1 MQALH
6 PSSFNP
12 RAARRTLVLV
22 SVAVV
27 GSVLSGTMT
36 NIALPV
42 IGRDFNVE
50 PARLGWLVTGYLL
63 VFGIATPFYG
73 RLAERFGAR
82 RLFVVGLCVF
92 AVGSLLCALAS
103 AYGWLLIG

>member
-1 MQALH
+1 MQTTQA
-6 PSSFNP
+6 SSFDP
-12 RAARRTLVLV
+12 RAARRTLMLV

-27 GSVLSGTMT
+27 SSALSGTMT

-63 VFGIATPFYG
+63 IFGIATPFYG

-82 RLFVVGLCVF
+82 QRTKRYQS
-92 AVGSLLCALAS
+92 AVCGA
-103 AYGWLLIG
+103 GGRV